1 MNKRTTKPSRIIVSG
16 VALMLA
22 LLLILSIV
30 FSAIRV
36 FAQEGT
42 SAAPVSETPST
53 STTSSATD
61 STAKPIP
68 SGKTESA
75 DSTSENKTE
84 KPEPKPGELVK
95 DEVIYSKLELDG
107 SVRGVFVVNIFTSD
121 KAERATDTGSYTNV
135 QSLGGG
141 TIDSWD
147 GKQVTFSKEPGSFY
161 YQGDL
166 DKTSLPW
173 TFKFR
178 YTLDG
183 KTITA
188 DQLAGSSGALDI
200 HLDVAAGDAESKAF
214 FDHYLMQI
222 TVTLPTDKAKNVV
235 APDAAR
241 AYSGESQVLTFATMP
256 GKSASYTVKAD
267 VENFTMPAIQIAA
280 VPFNM
285 EIELPI
291 TMR

>member
-147 GKQVTFSKEPGSFY
+147 GKQVTFSKEPGSFTIRAIWTKHHCRGRSSSATHLMVRRS
-161 YQGDL
+161 QPIN
-166 DKTSLPW
+166 LPGAVVRW
-173 TFKFR
+173 TFTSMLLR
-178 YTLDG
+178 
-183 KTITA
+183 
-188 DQLAGSSGALDI
+188 
-200 HLDVAAGDAESKAF
+200 V
-214 FDHYLMQI
+214 M
-222 TVTLPTDKAKNVV
+222 PR
-235 APDAAR
+235 AR
-241 AYSGESQVLTFATMP
+241 RSL
-256 GKSASYTVKAD
+256 
-267 VENFTMPAIQIAA
+267 II
-280 VPFNM
+280 
-285 EIELPI
+285 I
-291 TMR
+291 